1 MALPYYEKS
10 KGGFYSPE
18 DAKRAKQ
25 NQLIKTLRSFTSSA
39 RDSALQHWLYNE
51 ASKNLSPQDIDNKW
65 LELRNRFSPFIDWIG
80 LDNLTNKS
88 WQGSSTFHNPFYDLD
103 YAIAYLGAIQIWQNS
118 LSNPKKAL
126 GQYRYALSLGASR
139 SLPELFEAAGAT
151 FAFDRLTLR
160 NSVQFVKE
168 QLEQL

>member
-1 MALPYYEKS
+1 MARVRSERLV
-10 KGGFYSPE
+10 
-18 DAKRAKQ
+18 
-25 NQLIKTLRSFTSSA
+25 LILKHLA
-39 RDSALQHWLYNE
+39 NSALLEDFQHWLYSE
-51 ASKNLSPQDIDNKW
+51 ASENVTISQIDEKYM
-65 LELRNRFSPFIDWIG
+65 ELCQSFHLCTPWEEIDHIFSGAF
-80 LDNLTNKS
+80 NT
-88 WQGSSTFHNPFYDLD
+88 LD

-126 GQYRYALSLGASR
+126 EQYRYALSLGASR